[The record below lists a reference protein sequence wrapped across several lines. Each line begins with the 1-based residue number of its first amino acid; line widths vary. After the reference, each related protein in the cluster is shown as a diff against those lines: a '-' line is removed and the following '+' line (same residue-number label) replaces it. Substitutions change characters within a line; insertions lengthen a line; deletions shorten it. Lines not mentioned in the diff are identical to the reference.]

1 MFQKIAFIHY
11 CTENLERAIRFY
23 RDILG
28 LQVLVQN
35 EEWIEFAIGDQRLA
49 LRQVNSMPPNPEG
62 PNPNGAMVW
71 LLAQPIEKS
80 ISQLKENNINI
91 INELSIFS
99 YGKTATFSDP
109 DGNLIGLYEP
119 PSKK

>member
-71 LLAQPIEKS
+71 LLAQPIEKF